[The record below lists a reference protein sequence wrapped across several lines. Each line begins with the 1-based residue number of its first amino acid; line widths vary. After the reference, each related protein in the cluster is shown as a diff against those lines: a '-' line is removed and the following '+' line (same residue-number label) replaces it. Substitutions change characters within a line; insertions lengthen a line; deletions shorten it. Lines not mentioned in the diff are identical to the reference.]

1 MVNGC
6 IFIIRM
12 ARNKR
17 NFAGIAQMASFP
29 VISDH
34 NDASGDDSQTER
46 KYSLYI
52 SKSTG
57 AQGSNTTG
65 EKALRI
71 SKSTGAKKN
80 NDKADDNKS
89 NNLSISKSQGKQTEK
104 TSKDNASKN

>member
-1 MVNGC
+1 M
-6 IFIIRM
+6 FLIRM

-34 NDASGDDSQTER
+34 DDASGDDSQTER

-65 EKALRI
+65 EKSLRI
-71 SKSTGAKKN
+71 SKSTGAMKN
-80 NDKADDNKS
+80 YDKVDDDKS
-89 NNLSISKSQGKQTEK
+89 NNLSISRSQGKQTE
-104 TSKDNASKN
+104 TASKDNASKS